1 MIGRDAAKAGGT
13 EDLIGPFVEL
23 QARLARVI
31 GGNADINL
39 AHPDHLLGFG
49 ADGGFMGRLVPPTD
63 IADAHGQI
71 ARAPAFRLHGHA
83 FSPSGVR
90 NSAAVSISTRCPS
103 LRAASISSS
112 STGSGSTSS
121 AKASRAMMSKLAW
134 RDRKST
140 RLNS

>member
-49 ADGGFMGRLVPPTD
+49 ADGGFMGRLVPPTA
-63 IADAHGQI
+63 IAAAHGQI
-71 ARAPAFRLHGHA
+71 ARPPALPPPGPPRPETHRVWTA
-83 FSPSGVR
+83 S
-90 NSAAVSISTRCPS
+90 VSMVKI
-103 LRAASISSS
+103 
-112 STGSGSTSS
+112 
-121 AKASRAMMSKLAW
+121 
-134 RDRKST
+134 
-140 RLNS
+140 